1 MRCHA
6 DDSEG
11 SSDGA
16 GDALGLGYGSDN
28 GSGSEAGDSQ
38 DAKPSASAA
47 EEETEAGSAAAKE
60 TAADSA
66 AEEDAAA
73 QKQLADSATEEA
85 AEAQTQASSTPA
97 HTQHGEQ
104 APASV
109 RDHAHHQEGQ
119 SMGGASGRES
129 KPGSHADPDQA
140 GAGHSAG
147 ISGKDAEKAP
157 EARQSLANGKAPVS
171 LYSIGSRSVHS
182 PRPVLH
188 LTLSPLLRDQMTWW
202 HHTW

>member
-11 SSDGA
+11 SSDGT

-47 EEETEAGSAAAKE
+47 EEAPEAGSAAAEE

-66 AEEDAAA
+66 AEEVAAA

-85 AEAQTQASSTPA
+85 AEEQTQASSTPA
-97 HTQHGEQ
+97 HAQHAEQ

-109 RDHAHHQEGQ
+109 RDHAHHQKGQ

-129 KPGSHADPDQA
+129 KAGDYADPDQA

-147 ISGKDAEKAP
+147 KSGKDAEKAL
-157 EARQSLANGKAPVS
+157 EAHQSLANGKEPVS
-171 LYSIGSRSVHS
+171 LYSKGSRSVQS
-182 PRPVLH
+182 PRSVLA
-188 LTLSPLLRDQMTWW
+188 LTLSPFLRIE
-202 HHTW
+202 

>member
-16 GDALGLGYGSDN
+16 GDALGLGYGSGN
-28 GSGSEAGDSQ
+28 GSGSEVGDSQ

-47 EEETEAGSAAAKE
+47 EEEADAGSAAAKE

-66 AEEDAAA
+66 EEEDAAA
-73 QKQLADSATEEA
+73 QKQLADSATGET
-85 AEAQTQASSTPA
+85 AEAQTQASSMPA
-97 HTQHGEQ
+97 HSQHGEQ
-104 APASV
+104 AQASV
-109 RDHAHHQEGQ
+109 REHAHHQEGH
-119 SMGGASGRES
+119 SMGDVSGRES
-129 KPGSHADPDQA
+129 KPGSNADPDQA

-171 LYSIGSRSVHS
+171 LYSKGSRSVQGS
-182 PRPVLH
+182 RSVLA
-188 LTLSPLLRDQMTWW
+188 LTSFPFLRIK
-202 HHTW
+202 

>member
-11 SSDGA
+11 NSDGA

-47 EEETEAGSAAAKE
+47 EEAPKAGSAAEE
-60 TAADSA
+60 TAANSA
-66 AEEDAAA
+66 VEEDAAV

-109 RDHAHHQEGQ
+109 RDHAHNQERQ
-119 SMGGASGRES
+119 SMGGASGGES
-129 KPGSHADPDQA
+129 KPGSNSDPDQA

-157 EARQSLANGKAPVS
+157 EACQSLANGKAPVS
-171 LYSIGSRSVHS
+171 LYSKGSRSVQS
-182 PRPVLH
+182 PQSVLAF
-188 LTLSPLLRDQMTWW
+188 TLSPLLRSK
-202 HHTW
+202 